1 MSAESRMSRPQST
14 SLTQGHRTLRPLD
27 PTAPYEMLELSH
39 LGTKIMVCLTLLKG
53 RAIL

>member
-1 MSAESRMSRPQST
+1 MNAESRMSRPQST
-14 SLTQGHRTLRPLD
+14 SVTQELRTLRHLD

-39 LGTKIMVCLTLLKG
+39 LGTKVMVYLTLLKG